1 MFAMSLARVRFSP
14 PHVFRGLK
22 VAVVMHELCAHED
35 QTNVDGDCLL
45 RAMS

>member
-1 MFAMSLARVRFSP
+1 MFAMSLARVHFS

-45 RAMS
+45 KAMS